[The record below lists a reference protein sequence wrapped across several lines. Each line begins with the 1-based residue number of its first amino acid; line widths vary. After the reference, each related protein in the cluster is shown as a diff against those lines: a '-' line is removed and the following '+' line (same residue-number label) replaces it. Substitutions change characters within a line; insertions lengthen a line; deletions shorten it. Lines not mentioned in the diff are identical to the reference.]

1 MINVFVSVHKEKYV
15 WRSQRVFLKESCFIE
30 LRNIPKSLAEILTC
44 FYKHAGKAGQR
55 DNS

>member
-1 MINVFVSVHKEKYV
+1 MFVSVHKEKYV